1 MATITIR
8 QEINLFSS
16 PDCNGL
22 IRKLPSGEF
31 RLYSRTKKGSTI
43 ILKNVGTYCSLD
55 AARKIQ
61 QQL

>member
-16 PDCNGL
+16 LDCNGL

-31 RLYSRTKKGSTI
+31 RLYSRTKKGNTL
-43 ILKNVGTYCSLD
+43 ILKNVGTYCSLET
-55 AARKIQ
+55 AKKMQ